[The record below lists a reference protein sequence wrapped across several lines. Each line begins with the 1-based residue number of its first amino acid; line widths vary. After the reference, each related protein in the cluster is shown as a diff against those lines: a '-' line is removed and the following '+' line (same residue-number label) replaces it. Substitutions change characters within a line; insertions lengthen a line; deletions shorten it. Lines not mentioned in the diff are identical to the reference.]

1 MKFYNREKELES
13 LREIGKISFETHSQ
27 MTVVSGRRRI
37 GKTSLIKKAFEGDAG
52 PMLYF
57 FVGRKTEMLLVKEFM
72 QEVEAKLGGY
82 IPDGITSFGSLFK
95 FLLERAKST
104 HFTLIIDEFQ
114 DFSRINPSIFSDMQN
129 LWDSYRNST
138 RMNLVLSGSV
148 VTMINK
154 IFRDSKEPLF
164 GRADNFLKLKPFKTS
179 VIKEILSD
187 FNPEY
192 DNKDLLALYTVTGGI
207 PKYIEILC
215 ERGKVTEESIL
226 KYIVSENSPFL
237 EEGRSLLISEMGK
250 EYSTYFSILQAISSG
265 KTTQN
270 EISTA
275 IGGLQ
280 IGGHLEKLEDTYNII
295 TKIRPVLSKPG
306 VRSAVRYAITDNFLS
321 FWFRFIERNRSM
333 IELDNFQDLEAIT
346 MEHYPTFSGLILE
359 KYFRQKLGEEGGYKE
374 VGAWWEGRER
384 DESHE
389 IDIVAL
395 STTGRNAL
403 VAEVKRA
410 RRNYEHKQFM
420 AKVDILRQ
428 KALKGYEVT
437 PRLLTM
443 DDM

>member
-82 IPDGITSFGSLFK
+82 IPDGITSFGPLFK

-114 DFSRINPSIFSDMQN
+114 DFSRIDPSIFSDMQN

-179 VIKEILSD
+179 VIKEILCD